1 MAFPSQW
8 REIVQEKPNLHHVAQ
23 LAGVSIASA
32 SRALTGQS
40 ASAETVKKVRA
51 AAKKLGYVPDA
62 TARTLRLGGTRQ
74 VVFAV
79 DDIGNPNYV
88 AMLRAVERE
97 LGSRGIRL
105 SVSAT
110 GRDPK
115 QTLDLVRSLSVGV
128 ADGLIISPIRVTP
141 ELRRALEECVVPVVV
156 IGSLDK
162 EVAIDRVRVNST
174 HAVEMAVDHLVEV
187 GRRHIAFIN
196 GPLDTNPGAARQL
209 GFESA
214 ASSHG
219 LSYSSGQMICA
230 DDFTAAAGLAAA
242 NKLLKNIR
250 GAGEP
255 IDAIVAANDLIGV
268 GAISACVGA
277 GLQVP
282 ADVAVTGIDDTEIAA
297 VFNPPLTSVSLRAAK
312 RGRQAAQL
320 LLKRFEDPFRDP
332 ELLTVDPVLRI
343 RASTVPPQPE
353 GTD

>member
-1 MAFPSQW
+1 M
-8 REIVQEKPNLHHVAQ
+8 QEKPNLHQVAK

-40 ASAETVKKVRA
+40 ASAETVKKVRS
-51 AAKKLGYVPDA
+51 AAKQLGYVPDA
-62 TARTLRLGGTRQ
+62 TARSLRLGGTRQ
-74 VVFAV
+74 IVFAV

-88 AMLRAVERE
+88 AMLRAIE
-97 LGSRGIRL
+97 LEVAHRGIRL

-110 GRDPK
+110 GREMK
-115 QTLDLVRSLSVGV
+115 QTLDLVRSLNAGV
-128 ADGLIISPIRVTP
+128 ADGLIISPIRVSP

-156 IGSLDK
+156 IGSLNK
-162 EVAIDRVRVNST
+162 ERVAIDRVRVDST
-174 HAVEMAVDHLVEV
+174 KAVEMAVDHLVET

-214 ASSHG
+214 ASRHG
-219 LSYSSGQMICA
+219 LTVSSGQMICA

-242 NKLLKNIR
+242 KKLLENIR

-268 GAISACVGA
+268 GAVSACVGA

-282 ADVAVTGIDDTEIAA
+282 TDVAVTGIDDTEIAA

-332 ELLTVDPVLRI
+332 ELLTVDPVLKV
-343 RASTVPPQPE
+343 RASTVPPRPE
-353 GTD
+353 GTE

>member
-1 MAFPSQW
+1 M
-8 REIVQEKPNLHHVAQ
+8 QEKPNLHHVAQ

-88 AMLRAVERE
+88 AMLRAVERS

-141 ELRRALEECVVPVVV
+141 ELRRALAECVVPVVV

-162 EVAIDRVRVNST
+162 ETDIDRVRVDSAM
-174 HAVEMAVDHLVEV
+174 AVEMAVDHLVET
-187 GRRHIAFIN
+187 GRRNIAFIN
-196 GPLDTNPGAARQL
+196 GPLDTNPGAARQR

-214 ASSHG
+214 AARHG
-219 LSYSSGQMICA
+219 LHSAGPMVCA
-230 DDFTAAAGLAAA
+230 DDFTASAGLAAA
-242 NKLLKNIR
+242 KKLLENDK
-250 GAGEP
+250 GAGKP

-268 GAISACVGA
+268 GAISACVSSGFR
-277 GLQVP
+277 VP
-282 ADVAVTGIDDTEIAA
+282 DDIAVTGIDDTEIAA
-297 VFNPPLTSVSLRAAK
+297 VFNPPLTSVSLQAEE
-312 RGRQAAQL
+312 RGSLAAQL

-332 ELLTVDPVLRI
+332 ELLTVDPVLMI
-343 RASTVPPQPE
+343 RASSASLELE
-353 GTD
+353 GAL